1 MAKADKRLEKW
12 LTNPPREAPIKE
24 VLAMLER
31 FFPGQYQKKKG
42 SHIVCQDDR
51 LKNHPECGPNGD
63 FDIAV
68 KGGQKVKGLYLGR
81 LARII
86 VFLEELKEEQDE

>member
-1 MAKADKRLEKW
+1 MAKADKRLKKW
-12 LTNPPREAPIKE
+12 LTNPPKEAPKE
-24 VLAMLER
+24 QVLAILQR
-31 FFPGQYQKKKG
+31 FIPGQCKKKSG

-68 KGGQKVKGLYLGR
+68 KGGQKVKGLYLER

-86 VFLEELKEEQDE
+86 VFLEELKEGEDG